1 MRHLKLFEE
10 ISFEDFDN
18 WNQKWNPV
26 TKMNK
31 SLKGVTRKGARKLID
46 IVSGKRRKE
55 AEIEK
60 KKSFHFSSRY
70 FTQDDIDE
78 IKDIFLEIQENYNLR
93 EDPDGKILN
102 YLKIGHPSRINSQ
115 NPQFFIENN
124 ERLLIFTIAS
134 SLSFVTPSLIEDI
147 DKFKIRLEKFGYRCD
162 KNDIHSNV
170 WIKYISFYIQKNLHL
185 D

>member
-26 TKMNK
+26 TKMNNA
-31 SLKGVTRKGARKLID
+31 LKKVTRKGARKLID
-46 IVSGKRRKE
+46 IASGKKRKE
-55 AEIEK
+55 GEIEK
-60 KKSFHFSSRY
+60 KEKSFDISNRY
-70 FTQDDIDE
+70 FVEDDIDD
-78 IKDIFLEIQENYNLR
+78 IKDIFLEIQENYNIE

-102 YLKIGHPSRINSQ
+102 YLKIGYPSRRGSE

-134 SLSFVTPSLIEDI
+134 SSSFITPSLIEDI
-147 DKFKIRLEKFGYRCD
+147 NKFKIRLEKFGYLCD
-162 KNDIHSNV
+162 KNDIQSNV
-170 WIKYISFYIQKNLHL
+170 WIKYISFYIQKKLHI
-185 D
+185 